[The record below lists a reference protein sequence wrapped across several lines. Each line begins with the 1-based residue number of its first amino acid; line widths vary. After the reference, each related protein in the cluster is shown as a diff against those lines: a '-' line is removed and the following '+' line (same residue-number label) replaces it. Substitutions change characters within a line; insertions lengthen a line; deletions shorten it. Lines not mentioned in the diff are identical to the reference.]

1 MKKKVLIWITCSLD
15 LQSVTNKKIYGRYQT
30 KNHYRQ
36 QGAFSYQRWSADTFN
51 LATRLRTQPSVLSQ

>member
-1 MKKKVLIWITCSLD
+1 MEDAKL
-15 LQSVTNKKIYGRYQT
+15 